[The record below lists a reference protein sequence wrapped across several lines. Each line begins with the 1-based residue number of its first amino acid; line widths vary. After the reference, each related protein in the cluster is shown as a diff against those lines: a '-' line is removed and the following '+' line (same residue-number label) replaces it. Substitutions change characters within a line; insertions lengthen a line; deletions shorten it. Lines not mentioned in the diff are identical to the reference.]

1 MKRWGEGSRLERGFR
16 RKTLLFKEDVTV
28 RTSNLGIWLRA
39 VQGRQMFL
47 DVSTVTLP
55 SPTPCDR

>member
-39 VQGRQMFL
+39 VPGRQMFL
-47 DVSTVTLP
+47 DVSTVT
-55 SPTPCDR
+55 